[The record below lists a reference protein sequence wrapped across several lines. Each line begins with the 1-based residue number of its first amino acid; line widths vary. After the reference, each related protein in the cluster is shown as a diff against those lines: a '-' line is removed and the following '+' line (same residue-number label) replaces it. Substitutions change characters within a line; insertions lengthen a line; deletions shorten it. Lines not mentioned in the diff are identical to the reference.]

1 MTTANNGGARNGGGA
16 WAPLGQP
23 TFRALW
29 LAILAGNI
37 GTWVHDTAAA
47 WIMAEMTAAPL
58 MVAAVQSATTVPVV
72 LFALI
77 AGTLADIVD
86 RRRYLL
92 LAQSWM
98 FAVATLLAVLAQRD
112 MLDPPSLLALTFAL
126 GIGAAMTMPAQ
137 NAITPELVPR
147 PLLPA
152 AVALGSLSMNIA
164 RAIGPALGGIVV
176 AQLGA
181 SAAFA
186 VNALSFLGIIVVLWF
201 WRRSPLESALPP
213 ERFGGALRA
222 GLRYA
227 AQAPVLQG
235 VLIRAAAFLFF
246 ASSLAALLPIVVRH
260 RLDGSAGLFGLLLGA
275 IGVGA
280 VAGAILLPRLR
291 AHMDRD
297 RLVALATLGYAGC
310 LALTAVVRSPV
321 LLSLVMV
328 LAGFCWICVLSSLQ
342 VASQLAVPAWVRAR
356 ALALYIIVFSGSIAT
371 GSLVWGAL
379 AQQASIAGALLSA
392 AVGAV
397 IALSAARRYRL
408 GAADA
413 HDVTAS
419 AHWPQPIVV
428 NGLHRDRGPVLV
440 TIEYAVSSADRT
452 HFLELTR
459 ELAISRRRDG
469 ALSWGIFEDTANPGV
484 HLETFTT
491 GSWLEHLR
499 QHERVNHDD
508 RRLQEQ
514 IAALQTKPGLP
525 LVRHFVGGAPGLALQ
540 RVADPS
546 EAR

>member
-1 MTTANNGGARNGGGA
+1 MASQDASEAQPGA
-16 WAPLGQP
+16 WAPLRQP

-29 LAILAGNI
+29 LAILAGNV

-47 WIMAEMTAAPL
+47 WMMAEMTASPL
-58 MVAAVQSATTVPVV
+58 MVAAVQSATTIPVV

-98 FAVATLLAVLAQRD
+98 FAVATLLALLAQQGR
-112 MLDPPSLLALTFAL
+112 LDPPTLLALTFAL
-126 GIGAAMTMPAQ
+126 GTGAAMTMPAQ
-137 NAITPELVPR
+137 NAVTPELVPR

-164 RAIGPALGGIVV
+164 RAIGPALGGIIV

-181 SAAFA
+181 SWAFGL
-186 VNALSFLGIIVVLWF
+186 NALSFLGIIIVLWL

-227 AQAPVLQG
+227 AQAPVLQS

-246 ASSLAALLPIVVRH
+246 ASALAALLPSVVRS

-275 IGVGA
+275 VGIGA
-280 VAGAILLPRLR
+280 VIGAITLPRLR
-291 AHMDRD
+291 ERMNRD
-297 RLVALATLGYAGC
+297 RLVALATLGYAAC
-310 LALTAVVRSPV
+310 IAMLAHWRNAPALIATM
-321 LLSLVMV
+321 L

-356 ALALYIIVFSGSIAT
+356 ALALYVIVFSGSIAA
-371 GSLVWGAL
+371 GSLVWGSL
-379 AQQASIAGALLSA
+379 AQKQSIPLALLTA
-392 AVGAV
+392 ASGAV
-397 IALSAARRYRL
+397 IALAAVCRFRL
-408 GAADA
+408 GAAEDV
-413 HDVTAS
+413 DVTPS

-428 NGLHRDRGPVLV
+428 DSLHRDRGPVLV
-440 TIEYAVSSADRT
+440 TIEYSVAISQ
-452 HFLELTR
+452 R
-459 ELAISRRRDG
+459 ELFLQLMRKLAVSRRRDG
-469 ALSWGIFEDTANPGV
+469 ALSWGVFEDTAIPGNYI
-484 HLETFTT
+484 ETFTT

-514 IAALQTKPGLP
+514 IAALQREQTSPR
-525 LVRHFVGGAPGLALQ
+525 VRHFVGGAPGVTLPPVTDSQ
-540 RVADPS
+540 
-546 EAR
+546 AR